1 VDPKLKVEPGDNVKL
16 GLDTRTLHLF
26 EAETELALL

>member
-1 VDPKLKVEPGDNVKL
+1 MKVAPGDNVKL

-26 EAETELALL
+26 NAENETALI